1 MCHIALFE
9 MSAAVEHALAVE
21 NTGFFWRNH
30 YAFPG
35 GVISYDIECMADDG
49 NNELDP
55 NELVCY
61 LAVICMCAISVG
73 EPQVDLS

>member
-1 MCHIALFE
+1 M
-9 MSAAVEHALAVE
+9 EHALTIE

-30 YAFPG
+30 HAFRREAQA
-35 GVISYDIECMADDG
+35 YDIERTADGG
-49 NNELDP
+49 NDELDP
-55 NELVCY
+55 NELVFY